1 MEEKWRNR
9 DKRVLDDFRMPKLQE
24 IFTTA
29 GHRVSLLRETRIFEK
44 FLRYSSS
51 LSSEGVEKRFG
62 ETVYKKD
69 KEEKKK

>member
-1 MEEKWRNR
+1 
-9 DKRVLDDFRMPKLQE
+9 MPKLQE

-29 GHRVSLLRETRIFEK
+29 GHRVSLLRETRMVEK

>member
-1 MEEKWRNR
+1 
-9 DKRVLDDFRMPKLQE
+9 MPKLQE

-29 GHRVSLLRETRIFEK
+29 GHRVSLLRETRMVEK

-62 ETVYKKD
+62 ETV
-69 KEEKKK
+69 